1 MNKNIDKNIFCQQI
15 NYFCQYLQYARFKRM
30 GLWKESNNCH
40 VFLEQKCKLA
50 KFPSDFFW
58 FNNKK
63 FDNFWDDL
71 FRNRDGFCS
80 MFYRYTMHSED
91 ILKFMN
97 SFYMNR
103 TRKPTKG
110 LSVIE
115 LYVQEEA
122 LIRVD
127 KLCQSFL
134 VSFFLYIT
142 VQDSIKLLV
151 TITDKIFNSFFFQFV
166 IQHTMKIL
174 PDNLTSFLTLR
185 CCKCNWVGRRWRDS
199 TLQGVLW

>member
-1 MNKNIDKNIFCQQI
+1 MVWIKTKTKIFFVNKLIIYANIYNIPDSKGWGFE
-15 NYFCQYLQYARFKRM
+15 
-30 GLWKESNNCH
+30 KESNNCH
-40 VFLEQKCKLA
+40 VVLEQKCKMA

-91 ILKFMN
+91 KLKFLN

-103 TRKPTKG
+103 TRKPTK
-110 LSVIE
+110 
-115 LYVQEEA
+115 EA

-127 KLCQSFL
+127 KRCQSFL
-134 VSFFLYIT
+134 VSFFYIT

-151 TITDKIFNSFFFQFV
+151 TITDKIFNSFFSSLLFS
-166 IQHTMKIL
+166 IQWRFS
-174 PDNLTSFLTLR
+174 LTT
-185 CCKCNWVGRRWRDS
+185 
-199 TLQGVLW
+199 

>member
-1 MNKNIDKNIFCQQI
+1 MRWP
-15 NYFCQYLQYARFKRM
+15 LQKSGRF
-30 GLWKESNNCH
+30 L
-40 VFLEQKCKLA
+40 
-50 KFPSDFFW
+50 
-58 FNNKK
+58 
-63 FDNFWDDL
+63 FDVLSLYNAQWRRTEVYEL
-71 FRNRDGFCS
+71 
-80 MFYRYTMHSED
+80 
-91 ILKFMN
+91 IL
-97 SFYMNR
+97 YE
-103 TRKPTKG
+103 PTKG

-127 KLCQSFL
+127 KRCQSFL

-142 VQDSIKLLV
+142 VQDSITLLV

>member
-151 TITDKIFNSFFFQFV
+151 TITDKIFNRFFFPV
-166 IQHTMKIL
+166 CYSAY
-174 PDNLTSFLTLR
+174 NE
-185 CCKCNWVGRRWRDS
+185 DS
-199 TLQGVLW
+199 PWQLNKLLDPSLL